1 MELMVALLM
10 LTMSVVQVGSFGQ
23 IMCDDDDDDS
33 DVDKG
38 VIDIMDDNDNAN
50 DVQVGSC
57 GKNQVCAQEEE
68 EELMGKTIDTNLKQ
82 ILATLKIVILM
93 YCRKVRV
100 PVCIYCQ
107 VRSHLCRS

>member
-38 VIDIMDDNDNAN
+38 VIDIMDNMTTMTMPTTSRSEA
-50 DVQVGSC
+50 VERTRS
-57 GKNQVCAQEEE
+57 A
-68 EELMGKTIDTNLKQ
+68 LKR
-82 ILATLKIVILM
+82 
-93 YCRKVRV
+93 RKKSSWVR
-100 PVCIYCQ
+100 
-107 VRSHLCRS
+107 R